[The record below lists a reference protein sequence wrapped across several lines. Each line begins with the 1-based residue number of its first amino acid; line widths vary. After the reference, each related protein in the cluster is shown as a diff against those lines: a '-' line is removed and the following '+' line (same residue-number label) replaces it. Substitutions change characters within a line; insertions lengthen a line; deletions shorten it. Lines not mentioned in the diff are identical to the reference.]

1 MDARGEVVMTAK
13 EKLKPS
19 MLHCVSCGVTQEAAC
34 DCGVGYMPAAKY
46 MAAKMLANAE
56 RYSSMSDRAIAAEI
70 GVSDKTVAAARAST
84 AENSAVAKRVGL
96 DGKARKQPQPKL
108 RLVEPEEMPTQE
120 EADEEWQQDLYDQA
134 CSFLGSMTSET
145 RQKYFAHIKKEYRDE
160 I

>member
-34 DCGVGYMPAAKY
+34 DCGVGYMPPAKY

-56 RYSSMSDRAIAAEI
+56 RYSSMSDRAIAAEL
-70 GVSDKTVAAARAST
+70 GVSHPTVAEARKAT
-84 AENSAVAKRVGL
+84 GNNLPVEGKRTGL
-96 DGKARKQPQPKL
+96 DGKARKLPKL
-108 RLVEPEEMPTQE
+108 RLVEPEEEMPTQE

-134 CSFLGSMTSET
+134 CSFLASMTSET

>member
-1 MDARGEVVMTAK
+1 MTAK

-34 DCGVGYMPAAKY
+34 DCGVGYVPPSEYAAI
-46 MAAKMLANAE
+46 AVAKNPE
-56 RYSSMSDRAIAAEI
+56 KSDRAIAAAT
-70 GVSDKTVAAARAST
+70 GVPHATISRARKATVSNET
-84 AENSAVAKRVGL
+84 VEKRVGL
-96 DGKARKQPQPKL
+96 DGKARKQPKL